1 MSDFGIAARNSSVHH
16 EVSTVVG
23 IVEGEVD
30 LDEERDDVDNVVE
43 KAEGRGD
50 LRLAFSCSSCRRVV
64 VGDIE
69 REDITVVVVVDWQMN
84 QLRDKTETRTLI
96 PESS

>member
-16 EVSTVVG
+16 EVSTVLG
-23 IVEGEVD
+23 IVEEVD
-30 LDEERDDVDNVVE
+30 LEEEERDDEDNNVE

-64 VGDIE
+64 VGDME
-69 REDITVVVVVDWQMN
+69 SEDMV
-84 QLRDKTETRTLI
+84 R
-96 PESS
+96 

>member
-23 IVEGEVD
+23 IVEEVD
-30 LDEERDDVDNVVE
+30 LDEERDDVDNNVE

-69 REDITVVVVVDWQMN
+69 REDITVVLVVVDWQMN
-84 QLRDKTETRTLI
+84 QLLTIAT
-96 PESS
+96 

>member
-69 REDITVVVVVDWQMN
+69 REDITVVVVDWQMN
-84 QLRDKTETRTLI
+84 QLPRDKTETLI

>member
-23 IVEGEVD
+23 IVEVD
-30 LDEERDDVDNVVE
+30 LDEERDDVDNNVE

-69 REDITVVVVVDWQMN
+69 REDITVVLVVVDWQMN
-84 QLRDKTETRTLI
+84 QLLTNLKL
-96 PESS
+96 

>member
-23 IVEGEVD
+23 IVEEVD
-30 LDEERDDVDNVVE
+30 LDEERDDVDNNVE

-69 REDITVVVVVDWQMN
+69 REDITVVLVVVDWQMN
-84 QLRDKTETRTLI
+84 QLLTNLVNLKL
-96 PESS
+96 

>member
-16 EVSTVVG
+16 EVSTVVV
-23 IVEGEVD
+23 VEEVD
-30 LDEERDDVDNVVE
+30 LDEERDDVDNNVE

-69 REDITVVVVVDWQMN
+69 REDITVVLVVVDWQMN
-84 QLRDKTETRTLI
+84 QLLTKT
-96 PESS
+96 

>member
-69 REDITVVVVVDWQMN
+69 REDITVVVVDWQMN
-84 QLRDKTETRTLI
+84 QLRDKTETLI